1 VSDMGGGQIIAGE
14 NGQPPVGQLVG
25 QPPEEQDPL
34 QAALAAG
41 GQGDPGSMPDDHDP
55 LMAGNDGGFAP
66 DPVDVDDVEQECLR
80 AMRNAARLAAG
91 ATDARQVAD
100 AGTGAQAFLNVLE
113 TLNADEQQPP
123 AQQVP
128 VMPHAVGMVRHA
140 LEADHGIPGSTFD
153 QMLLGAHQHLQD
165 LQTAGDPTLASGAP
179 APKGPEAGPVQPSE
193 VPETIPGA
201 TDGGETA

>member
-1 VSDMGGGQIIAGE
+1 VSFEPAQDPSQDPYGAGPDMNGGDPALQGPAA
-14 NGQPPVGQLVG
+14 
-25 QPPEEQDPL
+25 QDPL

-55 LMAGNDGGFAP
+55 IMAGNDGAYAP
-66 DPVDVDDVEQECLR
+66 EPVDVDDVEQECLR

-100 AGTGAQAFLNVLE
+100 AGTGASAFLSVLE
-113 TLNADEQQPP
+113 TLHAEDQQPP

-140 LEADHGIPGSTFD
+140 LEADHGIPGATFD

-165 LQTAGDPTLASGAP
+165 LQSAGDPTLAAGAP
-179 APKGPEAGPVQPSE
+179 APTGPEAGPVQPSE
-193 VPETIPGA
+193 VPATMPA
-201 TDGGETA
+201 TDQGA